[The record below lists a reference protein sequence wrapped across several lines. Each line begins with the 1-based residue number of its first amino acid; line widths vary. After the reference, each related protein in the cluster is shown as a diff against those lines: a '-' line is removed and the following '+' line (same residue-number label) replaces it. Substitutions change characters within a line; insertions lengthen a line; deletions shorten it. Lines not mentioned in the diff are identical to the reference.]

1 MPIELSYLSASAA
14 LFFVYI
20 FAEVIAGNLQYSTKE
35 LLGARDN
42 LPEYNSAVG
51 RCKRAT
57 SNMLESMIMF
67 APLILIAHATDRLN
81 DMTALGAAVYFWGRA
96 AYAPT
101 YWFGVPVVR
110 TLAWFVSIAGIVM
123 VFLQVVPFVG
133 ASS

>member
-1 MPIELSYLSASAA
+1 MPIELSYLVASVA

-35 LLGARDN
+35 LLGARDD

-51 RCKRAT
+51 RSKRAT

-67 APLILIAHATDRLN
+67 APLILVAHATDRLN
-81 DMTALGAAVYFWGRA
+81 DMTALGAAIYFWARV

-101 YWFGVPVVR
+101 YWFGVPIVR
-110 TLAWFVSIAGIVM
+110 TLAWFASVVGIVII
-123 VFLQVVPFVG
+123 FLQVLPFVG
-133 ASS
+133 AAS

>member
-1 MPIELSYLSASAA
+1 MPIELSYLTASVA

-20 FAEVIAGNLQYSTKE
+20 FAEVIAGNLQYSAKD

-51 RCKRAT
+51 RTKRAT

-67 APLILIAHATDRLN
+67 APLILVAHATGRLN
-81 DMTALGAAVYFWGRA
+81 DMTALGAAIYFWARL

-101 YWFGVPVVR
+101 YWFGIPVVR
-110 TLAWFVSIAGIVM
+110 TLAWFASVVGIIM
-123 VFLQVVPFVG
+123 IFLQVLPFMG
-133 ASS
+133 AAS